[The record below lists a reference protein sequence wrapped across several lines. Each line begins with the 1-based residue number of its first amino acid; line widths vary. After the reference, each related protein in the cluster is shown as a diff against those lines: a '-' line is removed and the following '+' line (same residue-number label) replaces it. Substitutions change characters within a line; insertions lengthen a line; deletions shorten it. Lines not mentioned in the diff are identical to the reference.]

1 MLKLMAGDQDLLRPT
16 AKIAA
21 AYLASQKLEADE
33 VASLISSVAA
43 SLGGASTAP
52 VQNGDS
58 PPAAEPV
65 RRTPAQVRKSI
76 RADGLISFEDN
87 RSYRTLKRHLA
98 SRGLTPEAY
107 RVKWGLPSSYP
118 MVCPD
123 YSAVRADLARQ
134 IGLGRGGRQLGAAA
148 AASNG
153 SAKTEIKRSRA
164 GGVKGKPNPA
174 PSAAGRGKAAKAAE
188 AKAAPASARRGEGP
202 KAGGRPSARLP
213 SKGR

>member
-1 MLKLMAGDQDLLRPT
+1 MAGDQDLLRPT

-21 AYLASQKLEADE
+21 AYLASQKLEANE
-33 VASLISSVAA
+33 VASLISAVAA

-52 VQNGDS
+52 IQNGES
-58 PPAAEPV
+58 PPPAEPI

-123 YSAVRADLARQ
+123 YSAVRAELARQ
-134 IGLGRGGRQLGAAA
+134 IGLGKGGRQAATAA

-153 SAKTEIKRSRA
+153 SAKTGSKRFNA
-164 GGVKGKPNPA
+164 GGVKGKPLPA
-174 PSAAGRGKAAKAAE
+174 KSTAGRRKAAKPAK
-188 AKAAPASARRGEGP
+188 AKAAPASAKRGEGP
-202 KAGGRPSARLP
+202 KAGGRPSAGRP